1 MALWRMER
9 DENQVRLMYVD
20 HPTSPEP
27 MVQKCGQ
34 AEVAVMTDLEAW
46 VFDQAA
52 PWDLCTTADGATF
65 VRQTITTRGAVAS
78 A

>member
-9 DENQVRLMYVD
+9 DGNQVRLMYVD

-65 VRQTITTRGAVAS
+65 VRQTFTTLGGGAKA
-78 A
+78 

>member
-9 DENQVRLMYVD
+9 DGNQVRLMYVD
-20 HPTSPEP
+20 HPTSPES
-27 MVQKCGQ
+27 MFQKCGE

-52 PWDLCTTADGATF
+52 PWDLRTTADGATF
-65 VRQTITTRGAVAS
+65 VRQTITTLGGGAKA
-78 A
+78 